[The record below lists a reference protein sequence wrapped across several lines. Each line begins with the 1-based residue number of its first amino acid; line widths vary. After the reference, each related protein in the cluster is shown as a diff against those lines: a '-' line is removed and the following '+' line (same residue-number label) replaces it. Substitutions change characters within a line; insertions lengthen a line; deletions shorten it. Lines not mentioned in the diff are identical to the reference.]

1 MFKLSST
8 IIRSFWF
15 AVLLVLFGLGSSIT
29 ASPLSPALTLFG
41 YDAQSRA
48 SAAYD
53 VGFRS
58 IFGYDS
64 APRPIAGGEVNPT
77 VGASN
82 LFGEFGGRKKGS
94 GSNN

>member
-1 MFKLSST
+1 
-8 IIRSFWF
+8 
-15 AVLLVLFGLGSSIT
+15 
-29 ASPLSPALTLFG
+29 
-41 YDAQSRA
+41 
-48 SAAYD
+48 

-94 GSNN
+94 G